1 MDWAAILLF
10 YQLERVATRNAVHHW
25 GIKKCVLH
33 IHHFQSLPLSFRLW
47 NMYIADW
54 GCEQRCSLLKVSKW
68 VVHSYLPKICACKN
82 IVFSLI
88 PRTLGVLMCTLI
100 AYCQTLQDL
109 THVTLR
115 YPYWQLLI
123 FYKSL
128 CKPCNMRFAK
138 SYQFACTLCRIRV
151 GTHGYSSLQLTCLA
165 ATDKKLNGDH
175 PLEGHNSTLP
185 SAEHKVS

>member
-1 MDWAAILLF
+1 
-10 YQLERVATRNAVHHW
+10 
-25 GIKKCVLH
+25 
-33 IHHFQSLPLSFRLW
+33 
-47 NMYIADW
+47 MYMADW
-54 GCEQRCSLLKVSKW
+54 GCEQCCSLLKVSKW
-68 VVHSYLPKICACKN
+68 VVCSYLPKICACKN

-100 AYCQTLQDL
+100 AFCQPLQDL
-109 THVTLR
+109 THVTLS

-128 CKPCNMRFAK
+128 CKPCNIHFAK
-138 SYQFACTLCRIRV
+138 SYWFACGLCRIRV

-165 ATDKKLNGDH
+165 ATDKKLNGSH
-175 PLEGHNSTLP
+175 PLEGHNSILP